1 MNDEQE
7 LIAISPL
14 DGRYA
19 LQVADLRPY
28 FSEFAFIKYRIF
40 IELRYLTYL
49 SKWKILRTITKRER
63 KKFESLSDVFSIAD
77 AKRVKTFEAEM
88 NHDVKAI
95 EYFLKEKLSGS
106 TCKDLL
112 PFVHFGLTSEDVN
125 NLAYGCMLSG
135 AHKEIIVPTIEKLLE
150 EIKNIAG
157 ANKTS
162 FMLARTHGQ
171 PAMPTTF
178 GKELAVYV
186 ARLKKLEQRLATFQF
201 EGKLNGAV
209 GNYNA
214 LSFAFPKSN
223 WIRLSREFI
232 SSFNLHPNLITTQIL
247 PADVFIEYSF
257 MLSQINAILIG
268 FCQDMWT
275 YISRGLV
282 KQKKV
287 SGQVG
292 SSTMP
297 QKINPIDF
305 ENAEGNLQ
313 IANNYFELFAR
324 KLPVSRLQRDLSD
337 STVKRTIG
345 TAIAHTMLAWKSV
358 GKGLSKISFDMEAAS
373 EELNGH
379 YEILAE
385 AMQIYFKMH
394 GNAQGYEKV
403 KHMLMGKHIDKK
415 TYENLTREFPSLA
428 KLTPATYIGLVK
440 ELTTLAL
447 KKT

>member
-7 LIAISPL
+7 LIALSPL

-19 LQVADLRPY
+19 SQTADLRLY
-28 FSEFAFIKYRIF
+28 FSEFAFIKYRVRV
-40 IELRYLTYL
+40 EVKYLL
-49 SKWKILRTITKRER
+49 FLAKWKVVRTLTKEEIH
-63 KKFESLSDVFSIAD
+63 KLLSLTDTFSVAD
-77 AKRVKTFEAEM
+77 AKEVKKIEHETK
-88 NHDVKAI
+88 HDVKSI
-95 EYFLKEKLSGS
+95 EYFLKEKLAGS
-106 TCKDLL
+106 TCEDLL

-125 NLAYGCMLSG
+125 NLAYGCMLLG
-135 AHKEIIVPTIEKLLE
+135 AHKKIMLPAIKKILE
-150 EIKNIAG
+150 EIKTIAA
-157 ANKTS
+157 ANKMSYT
-162 FMLARTHGQ
+162 LARTHGQ
-171 PAMPTTF
+171 PAVPTTF

-186 ARLKKLEQRLATFQF
+186 ARLKKLEQRLTTFQF

-214 LSFAFPKSN
+214 LAFALPNIN
-223 WIRLSREFI
+223 WIRFSREFI
-232 SSFNLHPNLITTQIL
+232 ASFDLHPNLITIQIL
-247 PADVFIEYSF
+247 PADNFIEYSF
-257 MLSQINAILIG
+257 LLSQANAIFIG
-268 FCQDMWT
+268 LCQDMWT

-345 TAIAHTMLAWKSV
+345 MALGHTLLAWKSLE
-358 GKGLSKISFDMEAAS
+358 KGLSKISFDTEVAF

-394 GNAQGYEKV
+394 GDEKGYEKV
-403 KHMLMGKHIDKK
+403 KHMLMGKRIDKK
-415 TYENLTREFPSLA
+415 MYEELTREFPALA
-428 KLTPATYIGLVK
+428 KLTPATYIGLVTK
-440 ELTTLAL
+440 LTTLAL
-447 KKT
+447 K

>member
-7 LIAISPL
+7 LIALSPL

-19 LQVADLRPY
+19 SQTADLRLY
-28 FSEFAFIKYRIF
+28 FSEFAFIKYRVRV
-40 IELRYLTYL
+40 EVKYLL
-49 SKWKILRTITKRER
+49 FLAKWKVVRTLTKEEIH
-63 KKFESLSDVFSIAD
+63 KLLSLTDTFSVAD
-77 AKRVKTFEAEM
+77 AKEVKKIEHETK
-88 NHDVKAI
+88 HDVKAI
-95 EYFLKEKLSGS
+95 EYFLKEKLAGS
-106 TCKDLL
+106 TCEDLL

-125 NLAYGCMLSG
+125 NLAYGCMLLG
-135 AHKEIIVPTIEKLLE
+135 AHKEIMLPAIKKILE
-150 EIKNIAG
+150 EIKTIAA

-162 FMLARTHGQ
+162 YTLARTHGQ
-171 PAMPTTF
+171 PAVPTTF

-186 ARLKKLEQRLATFQF
+186 ARLKKLEQRLTTFQF

-214 LSFAFPKSN
+214 LAFALPNIN
-223 WIRLSREFI
+223 WIRFSREFI
-232 SSFNLHPNLITTQIL
+232 ASFDLHPNLITTQIL
-247 PADVFIEYSF
+247 PADNFIEYSF
-257 MLSQINAILIG
+257 LLSQANAIFIG
-268 FCQDMWT
+268 LCQDMWT

-345 TAIAHTMLAWKSV
+345 MALGHTLLAWKSLE
-358 GKGLSKISFDMEAAS
+358 KGLSKISFDTEAAF

-394 GNAQGYEKV
+394 GDEKGYEKV
-403 KHMLMGKHIDKK
+403 KHMLMGKRIDKK
-415 TYENLTREFPSLA
+415 MYEELTREFPALA
-428 KLTPATYIGLVK
+428 KLTPATYIGLVTK
-440 ELTTLAL
+440 LTTLAL
-447 KKT
+447 K